1 MVHPSEVFS
10 IDAVSASGMLAVGR
24 AELLNE
30 ADRAVINAAVA
41 GDVKRAL
48 IAAGPLQ
55 LR

>member
-10 IDAVSASGMLAVGR
+10 IDAMSASELLAVGR

-41 GDVKRAL
+41 GDLKRAL